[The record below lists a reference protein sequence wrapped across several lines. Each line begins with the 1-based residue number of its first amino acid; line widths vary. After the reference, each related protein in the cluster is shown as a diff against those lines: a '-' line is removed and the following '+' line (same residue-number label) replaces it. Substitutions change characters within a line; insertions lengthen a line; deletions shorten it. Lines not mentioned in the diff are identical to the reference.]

1 MLAYNVKLT
10 DEETG
15 APITSYMLV
24 RTLDQAQR
32 LSRAMNDALI
42 GLVEVIDRDTLDYL
56 NSPEQQTDT
65 DEYIESVLKR
75 KN

>member
-1 MLAYNVKLT
+1 MLAYNVKLS
-10 DEETG
+10 DAESDG
-15 APITSYMLV
+15 VASHLLV

-42 GLVEVIDRDTLDYL
+42 GMVEVIDRDTLDYL
-56 NSPEQQTDT
+56 NSAQQETDT
-65 DEYIESVLKR
+65 EEYIESVLKR